1 MTKNQLCNEQGS
13 LKVESG
19 ISGGMKE
26 KNSTFERGKTP
37 LEERKTKVGMGKEI
51 DTIREKK

>member
-26 KNSTFERGKTP
+26 KNSTLERGKTP

-51 DTIREKK
+51 DTIRK

>member
-1 MTKNQLCNEQGS
+1 MTKNQLCNEQGG

-19 ISGGMKE
+19 ISGGMKK
-26 KNSTFERGKTP
+26 KNSALKRGKTP

-51 DTIREKK
+51 DTI